1 MSFSKKGWANIVM
14 LIISALLIVINIGL
28 LIYKKINNIIWG
40 IKPLSFLI
48 GFFLIFFFSHRNDI
62 KNKFIKSIPY
72 VSITVLIIVIGSIIF
87 ILNTPEGV
95 GIIQYKS
102 ILILHSVSSLLLG
115 LIITLIFTRIT
126 EIKGFLG
133 KPPLLILTVLIL
145 VCNIILGILIYNFN
159 PTDDGDGGDDEK
171 DKKDDGDDEKDD
183 DESSKKKSSEKDDSN
198 INGWYIVL
206 GLVIIILLFGVLFL
220 FPFSLPF
227 ILIGAWL
234 IFSNFTDVRRV
245 ILPLPQIFDKP
256 LKADKN
262 LKYLKKILKNLNDFK
277 MDNKC
282 KIDNQIDC
290 NYLYKEYIKSK
301 DSSTLN
307 KLLNQLENLKT
318 ENGENDKSG
327 LINQAIYILYEL
339 ISCKLS
345 LKSQEAERYG
355 TIDWWKQNIFISDD
369 PIQQFIWL
377 LSFGLCVLFI
387 CYNFYIICKN
397 SSTIFDIAKTDL
409 PYLFIGCL
417 IIGLLSILLTGL
429 YIGLISKNTSKDKVI
444 EKNIDKEYEKYE
456 HTDNKLSFDSGS
468 YIGWSSFFV
477 ILIILGIVNFFT
489 YKTEVLKNKNYA
501 KVARVAFVSLIM
513 TLVLFF
519 NSYYAFFIP
528 QLVIIGLIL
537 QKYIL
542 STSINGDILPTIIKI
557 VLFIF
562 ILIISFYNTTYNTKN
577 LEKDILKEDTA
588 DIITN
593 VGGEY
598 NKQIWYIFGMFM
610 LFIIQNIYESFKY
623 EDLTKIYPDTQ
634 WSLLL
639 TPVAR
644 TIINF
649 TRRTESIVFD
659 DISVKN
665 TIVDITPP

>member
-1 MSFSKKGWANIVM
+1 
-14 LIISALLIVINIGL
+14 
-28 LIYKKINNIIWG
+28 
-40 IKPLSFLI
+40 
-48 GFFLIFFFSHRNDI
+48 
-62 KNKFIKSIPY
+62 
-72 VSITVLIIVIGSIIF
+72 
-87 ILNTPEGV
+87 
-95 GIIQYKS
+95 
-102 ILILHSVSSLLLG
+102 
-115 LIITLIFTRIT
+115 
-126 EIKGFLG
+126 
-133 KPPLLILTVLIL
+133 
-145 VCNIILGILIYNFN
+145 
-159 PTDDGDGGDDEK
+159 
-171 DKKDDGDDEKDD
+171 
-183 DESSKKKSSEKDDSN
+183 
-198 INGWYIVL
+198 
-206 GLVIIILLFGVLFL
+206 LLFGVL

-245 ILPLPQIFDKP
+245 ILPLPQIFKKP

-262 LKYLKKILKNLNDFK
+262 LKDLKKILKNLNDFK

-282 KIDNQIDC
+282 KIDNQTDC

-369 PIQQFIWL
+369 PIQQFIWF
-377 LSFGLCVLFI
+377 LSFILCVCFI
-387 CYNFYIICKN
+387 IYNFYIICKK
-397 SSTIFDIAKTDL
+397 SSTIFDIAKTDFL
-409 PYLFIGCL
+409 YLFIGWL
-417 IIGLLSILLTGL
+417 IIGSLPILLTIF
-429 YIGLISKNTSKDKVI
+429 YIIVISKNISKDKVI

-468 YIGWSSFFV
+468 YIGWSLFFV

-489 YKTEVLKNKNYA
+489 YKTEGLKDNKYA

-588 DIITN
+588 DTADIITN

-623 EDLTKIYPDTQ
+623 KDLTKIYPDTQ

-649 TRRTESIVFD
+649 TRGTDAIGFD

>member
-1 MSFSKKGWANIVM
+1 M
-14 LIISALLIVINIGL
+14 L
-28 LIYKKINNIIWG
+28 
-40 IKPLSFLI
+40 
-48 GFFLIFFFSHRNDI
+48 
-62 KNKFIKSIPY
+62 
-72 VSITVLIIVIGSIIF
+72 
-87 ILNTPEGV
+87 
-95 GIIQYKS
+95 
-102 ILILHSVSSLLLG
+102 
-115 LIITLIFTRIT
+115 
-126 EIKGFLG
+126 
-133 KPPLLILTVLIL
+133 
-145 VCNIILGILIYNFN
+145 
-159 PTDDGDGGDDEK
+159 
-171 DKKDDGDDEKDD
+171 
-183 DESSKKKSSEKDDSN
+183 
-198 INGWYIVL
+198 
-206 GLVIIILLFGVLFL
+206 
-220 FPFSLPF
+220 
-227 ILIGAWL
+227 
-234 IFSNFTDVRRV
+234 
-245 ILPLPQIFDKP
+245 
-256 LKADKN
+256 
-262 LKYLKKILKNLNDFK
+262 
-277 MDNKC
+277 
-282 KIDNQIDC
+282 
-290 NYLYKEYIKSK
+290 
-301 DSSTLN
+301 
-307 KLLNQLENLKT
+307 
-318 ENGENDKSG
+318 

-387 CYNFYIICKN
+387 CYNIYIICVN
-397 SSTIFDIAKTDL
+397 RSTIFDMTETDSL
-409 PYLFIGCL
+409 YSDIGYSFIVFG
-417 IIGLLSILLTGL
+417 SILLTWL
-429 YIGLISKNTSKDKVI
+429 YIGLISKNRIKDKVI

-477 ILIILGIVNFFT
+477 ILIILGIVNFLT
-489 YKTEVLKNKNYA
+489 YKTEVLKNNKYA

-513 TLVLFF
+513 ILVLFF

-649 TRRTESIVFD
+649 TRRTESIKFD
-659 DISVKN
+659 NISVKN
-665 TIVDITPP
+665 TIVDTTP